1 MGEEVQHYHLEFRVE
16 SGCLGLNLGS
26 NAWWLH
32 GGELFAQ
39 PNFAVGFPGGSD
51 SKDSTCNAR
60 DPSLNPGLERSPG
73 EAHGN
78 PLQHSCSENP
88 HGKGSLVGYHPWSC
102 KEADTTE

>member
-39 PNFAVGFPGGSD
+39 PNFAVGFPGGSGVKNPPANSRDVD
-51 SKDSTCNAR
+51 SIPGSEDPQEKETATHSSTFVWR
-60 DPSLNPGLERSPG
+60 IPWTEETGR
-73 EAHGN
+73 
-78 PLQHSCSENP
+78 LQSM
-88 HGKGSLVGYHPWSC
+88 GSQRVRH
-102 KEADTTE
+102 D

>member
-51 SKDSTCNAR
+51 SKDATCNAG
-60 DPSLNPGLERSPG
+60 DPGPFSGSGKSLG
-73 EAHGN
+73 EGN
-78 PLQHSCSENP
+78 GYPL
-88 HGKGSLVGYHPWSC
+88 
-102 KEADTTE
+102 